1 MDQVT
6 PAQRE
11 VLSEAQA
18 AFYEE
23 NGYIV
28 LENHLGTGV
37 VESIRAEIARLRAQ
51 IRLSFDKELRFMK
64 WYGLA
69 DGARAAFVPAG
80 LGCGAA
86 AAASC
91 SRTRRTSSPR

>member
-28 LENHLGTGV
+28 LENHLGT
-37 VESIRAEIARLRAQ
+37 
-51 IRLSFDKELRFMK
+51 
-64 WYGLA
+64 
-69 DGARAAFVPAG
+69 
-80 LGCGAA
+80 
-86 AAASC
+86 
-91 SRTRRTSSPR
+91 